1 MRWCGSKILRDGTAN
16 RISWQNQWWSR
27 PESFRLIFTGVFHD
41 IFIRTWPVYEF
52 NKLLLSPPRFRRTLI
67 VYFQLIMK
75 ILLQKLILMSQ
86 PPKQSAVGSWE
97 NSSEVLSSWRL
108 FGSERAEPQRTIPF
122 FAEIARRSLAER
134 EGGNIQ
140 ILKSLKENTDKGVKG
155 RFVFV
160 FVHFVFSG
168 YFITQQRAIHSHWIR
183 GNRKRSPRQ
192 HNNWT
197 RRARQWHV
205 DETDPK
211 PKPRHARYTP
221 RRGRR

>member
-1 MRWCGSKILRDGTAN
+1 MIIQKPITPEWGDAAVRSWTTGLRIVFPGKTNDDHD
-16 RISWQNQWWSR
+16 
-27 PESFRLIFTGVFHD
+27 PKLFESFRLIFTGVFHD

-168 YFITQQRAIHSHWIR
+168 YFIT
-183 GNRKRSPRQ
+183 GL
-192 HNNWT
+192 
-197 RRARQWHV
+197 HV
-205 DETDPK
+205 
-211 PKPRHARYTP
+211 Y
-221 RRGRR
+221 

>member
-1 MRWCGSKILRDGTAN
+1 MRWCGSKILKDGTAN
-16 RISWQNQWWSR
+16 RISWENQWWSR
-27 PESFRLIFTGVFHD
+27 SWIPRKFPPNLHRSFHD

-122 FAEIARRSLAER
+122 FCWDRAAFF
-134 EGGNIQ
+134 
-140 ILKSLKENTDKGVKG
+140 G
-155 RFVFV
+155 R
-160 FVHFVFSG
+160 
-168 YFITQQRAIHSHWIR
+168 T
-183 GNRKRSPRQ
+183 
-192 HNNWT
+192 
-197 RRARQWHV
+197 
-205 DETDPK
+205 
-211 PKPRHARYTP
+211 
-221 RRGRR
+221 RGREYSNFKIVKRKMPTRA

>member
-1 MRWCGSKILRDGTAN
+1 MMIAILNFSKVPPNLHR
-16 RISWQNQWWSR
+16 S
-27 PESFRLIFTGVFHD
+27 FHD

-97 NSSEVLSSWRL
+97 NSSEVLSSWCCSAQSAL
-108 FGSERAEPQRTIPF
+108 SLSVQFLF

-140 ILKSLKENTDKGVKG
+140 ILKSLKEKTSI
-155 RFVFV
+155 R
-160 FVHFVFSG
+160 
-168 YFITQQRAIHSHWIR
+168 TQRAFCLCISSFRFFGLLHY
-183 GNRKRSPRQ
+183 NF
-192 HNNWT
+192 
-197 RRARQWHV
+197 
-205 DETDPK
+205 
-211 PKPRHARYTP
+211 
-221 RRGRR
+221 

>member
-1 MRWCGSKILRDGTAN
+1 MIIQKPITPEWGDAAVRSWRTGLRIVFPGKTNDDHD
-16 RISWQNQWWSR
+16 
-27 PESFRLIFTGVFHD
+27 PKLFESFRLIFTGVFHD

-97 NSSEVLSSWRL
+97 NSSEVLSSWCCL
-108 FGSERAEPQRTIPF
+108 AQSMLSLSVQFFF

-140 ILKSLKENTDKGVKG
+140 I
-155 RFVFV
+155 
-160 FVHFVFSG
+160 
-168 YFITQQRAIHSHWIR
+168 
-183 GNRKRSPRQ
+183 
-192 HNNWT
+192 
-197 RRARQWHV
+197 
-205 DETDPK
+205 
-211 PKPRHARYTP
+211 
-221 RRGRR
+221 